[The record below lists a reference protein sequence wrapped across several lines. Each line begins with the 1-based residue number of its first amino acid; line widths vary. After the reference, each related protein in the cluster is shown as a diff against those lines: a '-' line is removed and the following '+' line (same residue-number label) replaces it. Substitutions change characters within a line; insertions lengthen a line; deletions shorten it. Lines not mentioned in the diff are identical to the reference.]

1 VQHFGTPADHHSP
14 LPVYFDAIFIRP
26 QFVAVGVHFLIFG
39 HIRTAEL
46 FCAVLFMSFSFA
58 RIVQASLDFGKERD
72 ASVSCSLADT
82 PRFHRR
88 IKLDETETVVLEL
101 QESPSSEAI
110 TGTPHWPIVN
120 GSLQNHPRF
129 RSLYERLFP
138 AISVRGYAVET
149 VILLASFF
157 CALSG
162 ISQGL
167 TGAGGPPR
175 IVAYSVLDV
184 SKGAIRGLTG
194 IVLVSCL
201 SLLYVLDHFH

>member
-1 VQHFGTPADHHSP
+1 
-14 LPVYFDAIFIRP
+14 
-26 QFVAVGVHFLIFG
+26 LIFG
-39 HIRTAEL
+39 RMRTAEK
-46 FCAVLFMSFSFA
+46 FCAALFMAFSFA

-72 ASVSCSLADT
+72 ASVAGKIADT
-82 PRFHRR
+82 PRLRRR

-101 QESPSSEAI
+101 QKSPDSEVI

-120 GSLQNHPRF
+120 ASLQNHPRF
-129 RSLYERLFP
+129 RSWYESLFP
-138 AISVRGYAVET
+138 AISVRGYTVET
-149 VILLASFF
+149 VILVFSFF
-157 CALSG
+157 CAASG
-162 ISQGL
+162 VSQGL

-201 SLLYVLDHFH
+201 SLLYALYSFQ